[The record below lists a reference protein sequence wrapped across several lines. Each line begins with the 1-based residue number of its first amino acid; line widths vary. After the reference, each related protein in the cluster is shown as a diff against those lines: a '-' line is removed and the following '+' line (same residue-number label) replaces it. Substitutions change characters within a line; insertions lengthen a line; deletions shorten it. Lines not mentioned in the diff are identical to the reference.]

1 MGWRALVLSFS
12 LMSQAAAAD
21 VLSFD
26 IWPSTDPYK
35 SLVCRIEIRGG
46 QMIVVEVQGTFVPP
60 RHVMRWPV
68 RHGEAAA
75 MAVAMAA
82 LIAGDLPS
90 VGGYAAHGP
99 AAPMIAVTWSTKLER
114 GLISG
119 VYTQS
124 GLDLPPELAR
134 VVDTVMPGS
143 ACQGATQ

>member
-1 MGWRALVLSFS
+1 MWGRALVLS
-12 LMSQAAAAD
+12 LCLVPQAAAAD
-21 VLSFD
+21 VLTFD
-26 IWPSTDPYK
+26 IWPSADPYK

-75 MAVAMAA
+75 MADAMAA

-114 GLISG
+114 GLVAG

-124 GLDLPPELAR
+124 GLDLPPLLDR
-134 VVDTVMPGS
+134 VIDTVMPGS
-143 ACQGATQ
+143 ACDRAVD